1 MKWIFINYR
10 LWQLCNL
17 ENEEAFFEANGESIR
32 WVVSQGFL
40 RYPAE
45 QRNTITSHDSFR
57 RMTKKQD
64 GKLWKNYLKE
74 RSLSLLSKIGQVK
87 AAFCILS
94 NWSPFRN
101 EDWLWERSQTQKWL
115 RIRKSQTEGE
125 ASSTFSYCC
134 NQTTSKYS
142 FFIMYSTRD
151 SWLLLNFQV
160 ILLCKRYQRYH
171 H

>member
-74 RSLSLLSKIGQVK
+74 RSLFTYSRKLAKWKLLSVFCRIDLPSAMKIDYEKG
-87 AAFCILS
+87 
-94 NWSPFRN
+94 R
-101 EDWLWERSQTQKWL
+101 R
-115 RIRKSQTEGE
+115 RKNGSGLE
-125 ASSTFSYCC
+125 
-134 NQTTSKYS
+134 NPK
-142 FFIMYSTRD
+142 
-151 SWLLLNFQV
+151 
-160 ILLCKRYQRYH
+160 
-171 H
+171 

>member
-10 LWQLCNL
+10 LWQLCDL

-32 WVVSQGFL
+32 YEYQSFL
-40 RYPAE
+40 RHPAE
-45 QRNTITSHDSFR
+45 QRNTITNHDSFR
-57 RMTKKQD
+57 RMAQ
-64 GKLWKNYLKE
+64 KLWKNYLKE

-115 RIRKSQTEGE
+115 RIRKSQTEGGE
-125 ASSTFSYCC
+125 ESSTFSYCC